1 MGAQLKI
8 RSWKTMSTQKIFIY
22 AIISL
27 LVISAITF
35 TGLKL
40 FVFNDKDN
48 TEEVVKESLYYN
60 VDQMICNLKETSRIV
75 RLKVII
81 ETTDEDLIT
90 EFDEKSFLIK
100 NDINETIRSK
110 TYEDLEGSDGQLSL
124 QKELTDRLN
133 TVFSTNEIINIYF
146 EELIIQ

>member
-1 MGAQLKI
+1 
-8 RSWKTMSTQKIFIY
+8 MSTQKIFIY